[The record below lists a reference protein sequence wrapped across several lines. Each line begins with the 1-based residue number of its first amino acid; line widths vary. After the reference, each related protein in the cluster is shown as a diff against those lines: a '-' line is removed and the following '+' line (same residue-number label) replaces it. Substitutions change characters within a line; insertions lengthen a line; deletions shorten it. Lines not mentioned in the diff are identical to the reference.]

1 MRILITGG
9 SGFIGTNLIDWLLR
23 SGVTIV
29 NVDIDP
35 PKLQHQ
41 RELWRECDIL
51 DRLKLSEIF
60 TSFKPE
66 AVVHLAARTDVE
78 GRWLI
83 DYRAN
88 TDGSRH
94 VLECVADVGSVQRI
108 IITSTQFVH
117 QFKGTPQNDTD
128 YAPYTVYGQSKMITE
143 QLTRQAS
150 LACTWSIIRPTNIW
164 GPWHPRYPHEFW
176 KTISAGY
183 YVHPGKAPV
192 KRSYGYVGNV
202 VWQITRIL
210 ELPHSVVNQRV
221 FYVGDEPINLL
232 DWVNGFSRKQ
242 IGKDVRIIP
251 RSFVKILALW
261 GDLLSWRGLSFPITT
276 SRFRSMTTSNEA
288 PMNRTYEVLG
298 TPPYTLEQGI
308 DQTVAWM
315 KQYFPQLVKV
325 KVN

>member
-9 SGFIGTNLIDWLLR
+9 SGFIGTNLVDSLI
-23 SGVTIV
+23 SNTKGVI
-29 NVDIDP
+29 NVDIAP
-35 PKLQHQ
+35 PKKVEHLSY
-41 RELWRECDIL
+41 WVECDIL
-51 DRLKLSEIF
+51 NARLLRSIVQEH
-60 TSFKPE
+60 SPE
-66 AVVHLAARTDVE
+66 CVIHLAARTDVDGASLE
-78 GRWLI
+78 
-83 DYRAN
+83 DYATN
-88 TDGSRH
+88 THGTENLLAAIAEFSFI
-94 VLECVADVGSVQRI
+94 QRV

-298 TPPYTLEQGI
+298 TPPNTLEQGI